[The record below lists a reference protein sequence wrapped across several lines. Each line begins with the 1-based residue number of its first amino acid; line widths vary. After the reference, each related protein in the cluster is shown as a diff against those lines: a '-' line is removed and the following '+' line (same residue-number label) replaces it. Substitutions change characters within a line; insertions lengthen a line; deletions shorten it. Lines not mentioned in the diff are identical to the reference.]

1 MASAWSTCTSWRMSA
16 CDLVASP
23 WSSSTMSLIGWP
35 LIPPLA
41 LTESTQA
48 CSPARCDGSADGP
61 EKSPIVP
68 MTRAEPVAEGAA
80 DAELPDVVPPVLLV
94 LLQAAATV
102 ATATASADTCSRL
115 VLRDGFFTGLTP
127 KKSTGTMTG

>member
-1 MASAWSTCTSWRMSA
+1 MARTWSTSTSWRMSA
-16 CDLVASP
+16 CDFVASP
-23 WSSSTMSLIGWP
+23 WSSWTMSLTGWP

-41 LTESTQA
+41 LTESIQA

-68 MTRAEPVAEGAA
+68 MARAEPVADGAA

-94 LLQAAATV
+94 LLLQAAATV
-102 ATATASADTCSRL
+102 ATATASADTRSRL

-127 KKSTGTMTG
+127 KTRP